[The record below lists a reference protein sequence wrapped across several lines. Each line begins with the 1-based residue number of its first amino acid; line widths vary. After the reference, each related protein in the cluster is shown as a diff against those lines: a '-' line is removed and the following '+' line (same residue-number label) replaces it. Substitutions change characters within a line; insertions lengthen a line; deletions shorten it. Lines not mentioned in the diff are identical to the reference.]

1 MPLRTIDD
9 LEVPDVGTSPLE
21 GDLDLAEGYL
31 TKARFAE
38 GSRAVAGAIAGAV
51 ADSRAFRVV
60 GGGDTAAAVRC
71 LGFSD
76 ADIGHVST
84 GGGASLEFLEGK
96 TLPGLAALEA

>member
-9 LEVPDVGTSPLE
+9 LEVPDVGTSLLE

-38 GSRAVAGAIAGAV
+38 GSRAVA
-51 ADSRAFRVV
+51 DSRAFRVV
-60 GGGDTAAAVRC
+60 GRGDTAAAVRC

-76 ADIGHVST
+76 ADFGHVST